1 MQASTSLVRAPA
13 LYDIPHRG
21 LRWALARILQ
31 LAGTTDYTDVDSL
44 AALQSALGELA
55 RLTEQHMLHEE
66 RYLHGPLRERGS
78 ALYLTLEEEH
88 TEHRRELACLTHHL
102 AALKSGELPAARSRE
117 LVLALSRFVASDLEH
132 MDHEEGNAQALFE
145 ELFSQAELVT
155 LHQQLVSSLPPDEIS
170 GFLKI
175 ILPGMHHRDRV
186 ELLSGPRAAMPAN
199 AFREL
204 LTGALGYLNEDER
217 HRLVRW
223 SQPA

>member
-1 MQASTSLVRAPA
+1 MSDSITLARSPA

-21 LRWALARILQ
+21 LRWALARMLQ
-31 LAGTTDYTDVDSL
+31 LAGTTDYTDAGSVNVLSF
-44 AALQSALGELA
+44 ALEELA
-55 RLTEQHMLHEE
+55 RLTEQHMRHEE

-78 ALYLTLEEEH
+78 PVYLTLEEEH
-88 TEHRRELACLTHHL
+88 AEHRRELSCLTHHL
-102 AALKSGELPAARSRE
+102 AALASGELPVARSGE
-117 LVLALSRFVASDLEH
+117 FVLALSRFVASDLAH

-145 ELFSQAELVT
+145 ELFSHQELVA
-155 LHQQLVSSLPPDEIS
+155 LHEQLVSSLSPDEIS

-199 AFREL
+199 AFREM